1 MAKRGHLVGR
11 IKNKSQ
17 LQNPK
22 TAKWTKRGGSGK
34 FQSVK
39 SDDGPYRNIR
49 KEK

>member
-11 IKNKSQ
+11 IKSKSQ

-22 TAKWTKRGGSGK
+22 TGKWTKRDSNGR

-39 SDDGPYRNIR
+39 GDEGPYRNVR

>member
-11 IKNKSQ
+11 VKSKSQ

-22 TAKWTKRGGSGK
+22 TKKWTKRDSSGQ

-39 SDDGPYRNIR
+39 SDENPYRNVR

>member
-11 IKNKSQ
+11 IKDKSQ
-17 LQNPK
+17 LQNP
-22 TAKWTKRGGSGK
+22 TTGKWTKRDSSGK

-39 SDDGPYRNIR
+39 GDDKPYKNVT